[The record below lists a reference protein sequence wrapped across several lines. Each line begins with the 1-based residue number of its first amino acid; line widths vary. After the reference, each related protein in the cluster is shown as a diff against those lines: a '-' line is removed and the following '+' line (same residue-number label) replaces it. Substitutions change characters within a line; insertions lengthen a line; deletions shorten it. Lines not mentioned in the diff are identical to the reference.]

1 MCHTMKIVFCM
12 YQMIMGGVEKVLCQ
26 YLSELS
32 KYKDIECTVLCKKKI
47 LEPYFIDFFSKNN
60 IHYIDGIFLDRRR
73 FFLFNIYRKFYNKY
87 RRRWVAKYLNQFDV
101 VVDFFNFCC
110 SAQMKNVKKTKIGFY
125 HGSFTLFDKEKRP
138 LWFSKYDKIDCLSDS
153 FKGDFQKAFPD
164 YAPKITRLYN
174 PIDVRF
180 VRQEA
185 EKENK
190 IFDTSVPYFIAVQRM
205 WEDKDVA
212 TIIRAFQIFSEKNQD
227 VRLYVVG
234 KGPELAAM
242 KELAKDNPNIIFTG
256 QVNNVYGGIKNAQAL
271 ILSSTTTVGEGLPN
285 VLLEAQ
291 TVGTLAISSDVK
303 SGPAEILMNGEAG
316 VLFEPRN
323 YQQLAQIMEDVIQYK
338 EKYQSKIDCATQNL
352 SRFDAKRIVQDLLSQ
367 IELLKREKEQV
378 L

>member
-1 MCHTMKIVFCM
+1 MKIVFCM

-60 IHYIDGIFLDRRR
+60 IHYIDGIFLERRW

-101 VVDFFNFCC
+101 VVDFFNFCAL
-110 SAQMKNVKKTKIGFY
+110 SEIKNVGKAKIGFY
-125 HGSFTLFDKEKRP
+125 HGSFTLFSERPKP
-138 LWFSKYDKIDCLSDS
+138 LWFSEYDKIVCLSDS
-153 FKGDFQKAFPD
+153 FKNDFQHAFPD
-164 YAPKITRLYN
+164 FVHKIMRLYN

-180 VRQEA
+180 VQKEA

-190 IFDTSVPYFIAVQRM
+190 IFDTSVPYFIAVQRVD
-205 WEDKDVA
+205 EDKDVA
-212 TIIRAFQIFSEKNQD
+212 TVICAFQIFSEKNKR

-234 KGPELAAM
+234 KGPELSAM

-256 QVNNVYGGIKNAQAL
+256 QVNHVLWGIKNAQAL

-323 YQQLAQIMEDVIQYK
+323 YQQLAQIMEDVIQHK

-352 SRFDAKRIVQDLLSQ
+352 SRFDAKLIVQELLNQ
-367 IELLKREKEQV
+367 IEILKKEKEQV